1 MGGELVTAQTG
12 LLNVGTT
19 PLDLG
24 HLGLVLVG
32 AFISVALGAASLVS
46 AVRLQGARWRERFGA
61 DLGLGLRQSFVYLDV
76 DRLFMVNLL
85 ALGAAAGG
93 VLWLTG
99 QALAAFIALLALGA
113 VPGVAL
119 AWLRRER
126 LNKLAAQWPDAV
138 MLVASALRAG
148 SSLAQGLSQAAR
160 ELPAPAGLELGLA
173 VREQRLGVS
182 LDEAMAHLER
192 RVRLEAVT
200 LFAASVRIAQE
211 TGGNLAETLERLADT
226 LRRKAALEGKI
237 DALTA
242 QGRMQGWVMA
252 ALPLAV
258 GAALFAIEPQAMSP
272 LVTTWQGWCVCA
284 GVVLLEGLGLFFIRK
299 IVSIDV

>member
-1 MGGELVTAQTG
+1 MGGELVSVQAG
-12 LLNVGTT
+12 LLDVGAAE
-19 PLDLG
+19 LG
-24 HLGLVLVG
+24 TAHLGLVLVG
-32 AFISVALGAASLVS
+32 AFISMALAAASLVN
-46 AVRLQGARWRERFGA
+46 AVRLQGARWRERFGT

-76 DRLFMVNLL
+76 DRLFMFNLL

-126 LNKLAAQWPDAV
+126 LKRLSAQWPDAV

-148 SSLAQGLSQAAR
+148 SSLAQGLGQAAR
-160 ELPAPAGLELGLA
+160 ELPAPAGLELSLT

-182 LDEAMAHLER
+182 LDDAMAQLER

-226 LRRKAALEGKI
+226 LRRKASLEGKI

-272 LVTTWQGWCVCA
+272 LVSTWQGWCVCA

>member
-1 MGGELVTAQTG
+1 MGGELVTVQAG
-12 LLNVGTT
+12 LLDVGTA
-19 PLDLG
+19 DLG
-24 HLGLVLVG
+24 AAHLGLVLVG
-32 AFISVALGAASLVS
+32 AFISMALAAASLVN

-61 DLGLGLRQSFVYLDV
+61 DLGLGLRQSFVHLDV
-76 DRLFMVNLL
+76 DRLFMLNLL

-113 VPGVAL
+113 VPGMAL

-126 LNKLAAQWPDAV
+126 LNKLSAQWPDAV

-148 SSLAQGLSQAAR
+148 SSLAQGLGQAAR
-160 ELPAPAGLELGLA
+160 ELPAPAGLELSLA

-182 LDEAMAHLER
+182 LDDAMAHLER

-226 LRRKAALEGKI
+226 LRRKASLEGKI

>member
-1 MGGELVTAQTG
+1 MGGELVTVQAG
-12 LLNVGTT
+12 LLDVGTA
-19 PLDLG
+19 DLG
-24 HLGLVLVG
+24 AAHLGLVLVG
-32 AFISVALGAASLVS
+32 AFISMALAAASLVN

-76 DRLFMVNLL
+76 DRLFMLNLL

-113 VPGVAL
+113 VPGMAL

-126 LNKLAAQWPDAV
+126 LNKLSAQWPDAV

-148 SSLAQGLSQAAR
+148 SSLAQGLGQAAR
-160 ELPAPAGLELGLA
+160 ELPAPAGLELSLA

-182 LDEAMAHLER
+182 LDESMAHLER

-226 LRRKAALEGKI
+226 LRRKASLEGKI

-258 GAALFAIEPQAMSP
+258 GVALFAIEPQAMSP

>member
-1 MGGELVTAQTG
+1 MGGELLTAQAG
-12 LLNVGTT
+12 LLDVGTSE
-19 PLDLG
+19 LG
-24 HLGLVLVG
+24 AAHLGLVLVG
-32 AFISVALGAASLVS
+32 AFISMALAAASLVN
-46 AVRLQGARWRERFGA
+46 AVRLQGARWRERFGT

-76 DRLFMVNLL
+76 DRLFMLNLL

-126 LNKLAAQWPDAV
+126 LKTLSAQWPDAV

-148 SSLAQGLSQAAR
+148 SSLAQDLGEAAR
-160 ELPAPAGLELGLA
+160 ELPAPAGLELTLA

-182 LDEAMAHLER
+182 LDDAMAHLER
-192 RVRLEAVT
+192 RVRLESVT

-226 LRRKAALEGKI
+226 LRRKASLEGKI

-272 LVTTWQGWCVCA
+272 LVSTWQGWCVCA

>member
-1 MGGELVTAQTG
+1 MGGELLTAQAG
-12 LLNVGTT
+12 LLDVGAAELGT
-19 PLDLG
+19 P

-32 AFISVALGAASLVS
+32 AFISMALAAASLVN
-46 AVRLQGARWRERFGA
+46 AVRLQGARWRERFGT

-76 DRLFMVNLL
+76 DRLFMLNLV

-99 QALAAFIALLALGA
+99 QPLAAFIALLALGA
-113 VPGVAL
+113 VPGVVL

-126 LNKLAAQWPDAV
+126 LKKLSAQWPDAV

-148 SSLAQGLSQAAR
+148 SSLAQGLGQAAR
-160 ELPAPAGLELGLA
+160 ELPAPAGLELSLT

-182 LDEAMAHLER
+182 LDDAMAHLER

-226 LRRKAALEGKI
+226 LRRKASLEGKI

-272 LVTTWQGWCVCA
+272 LVSTWQGWCVCA

>member
-1 MGGELVTAQTG
+1 MGGELVSVQAG
-12 LLNVGTT
+12 LLDVGAAE
-19 PLDLG
+19 LG
-24 HLGLVLVG
+24 TAHLGLVLVG
-32 AFISVALGAASLVS
+32 AFISMALAAASLVN
-46 AVRLQGARWRERFGA
+46 AVRLQGARWRERFGT

-76 DRLFMVNLL
+76 DRLFMFN
-85 ALGAAAGG
+85 
-93 VLWLTG
+93 
-99 QALAAFIALLALGA
+99 LLALGA

-126 LNKLAAQWPDAV
+126 LKRLSAQWPDAV

-148 SSLAQGLSQAAR
+148 SSLAQGLGQAAR
-160 ELPAPAGLELGLA
+160 ELPAPAGLELSLT

-182 LDEAMAHLER
+182 LDDAMAQLER

-226 LRRKAALEGKI
+226 LRRKASLEGKI

-272 LVTTWQGWCVCA
+272 LVSTWQGWCVCA

>member
-1 MGGELVTAQTG
+1 MGGELLTAQAG
-12 LLNVGTT
+12 LLDVGAAELGT
-19 PLDLG
+19 P

-32 AFISVALGAASLVS
+32 AFISMALAAASLVN
-46 AVRLQGARWRERFGA
+46 AVRLQGARWRERFGT

-76 DRLFMVNLL
+76 DRLFMLNLL

-99 QALAAFIALLALGA
+99 QPLAAFIALLALGA

-126 LNKLAAQWPDAV
+126 LKTLSAQWPDAV

-148 SSLAQGLSQAAR
+148 SSLAQGLGQAAR
-160 ELPAPAGLELGLA
+160 ELPAPAGLELSLT

-182 LDEAMAHLER
+182 LDDAMAHLER

-226 LRRKAALEGKI
+226 LRRKASLEGKI

-272 LVTTWQGWCVCA
+272 LVSTWQGWCVCA